1 MTTLLAIVPARMGSK
16 GVPGKN
22 KALIGGVPLIEY
34 TVAALE
40 ASKAVTSIL
49 ITSDDPDILGRYRHR
64 TGVFV
69 VERPTNLAEDES
81 STADVVTHALDVWER
96 SGADTPDVLLVAQ
109 PTTPLRR
116 AEDIDAAFDLLQR
129 SGSDSLVS
137 ACRAEGIRHPLVM
150 YRMGEDGRGIPY
162 VQTRVARPRRQ
173 DFEPIYQRNGAIYLV
188 RTRYF
193 RSSGRLRG
201 DDPLI
206 YEMPWERSINIDTPG
221 DFVIAKALIES
232 GLVGP

>member
-1 MTTLLAIVPARMGSK
+1 
-16 GVPGKN
+16 
-22 KALIGGVPLIEY
+22 
-34 TVAALE
+34 
-40 ASKAVTSIL
+40 
-49 ITSDDPDILGRYRHR
+49 
-64 TGVFV
+64 
-69 VERPTNLAEDES
+69 
-81 STADVVTHALDVWER
+81 
-96 SGADTPDVLLVAQ
+96 
-109 PTTPLRR
+109 
-116 AEDIDAAFDLLQR
+116 
-129 SGSDSLVS
+129 
-137 ACRAEGIRHPLVM
+137 M